1 MERFLEEI
9 QSLKRRV
16 WITEKENKEM
26 KEESIILRDKIK
38 RLKDDNRRYLKKTG
52 EMRERDRLNE
62 DKI

>member
-26 KEESIILRDKIK
+26 KDESIVLRDKIK
-38 RLKDDNRRYLKKTG
+38 RLKEDNRRYLKKTG